1 MAAPSDAYIVSTA
14 DRTVKR
20 KCPFCQT
27 EVEDFKGDDVNFI
40 VHIGRPILEH
50 RVREDWAKFVVQM
63 NSG

>member
-1 MAAPSDAYIVSTA
+1 MAAPSDAYIVSTT

-20 KCPFCQT
+20 KCPFWQT

-50 RVREDWAKFVVQM
+50 RVR
-63 NSG
+63 